1 MKSVILI
8 VLGSFFFYSNA
19 VGQGAWNLKYLS
31 LDSLNESFIGKELRI
46 DFKSKVKHKS
56 KQTDRNIRKIFSKR
70 DTVTLNLSNQAIR
83 FVENW
88 KIYAD
93 HGVVS
98 DQTLQSVGGSD
109 SEQLVIKEMFVR
121 AVLKSS
127 ITVEVY
133 TYRPGSKELLSVQE
147 INVDKSLIAGVIVEQ

>member
-1 MKSVILI
+1 
-8 VLGSFFFYSNA
+8 
-19 VGQGAWNLKYLS
+19 
-31 LDSLNESFIGKELRI
+31 
-46 DFKSKVKHKS
+46 
-56 KQTDRNIRKIFSKR
+56 
-70 DTVTLNLSNQAIR
+70 LNLSDQAIR
-83 FVENW
+83 FAENW

-133 TYRPGSKELLSVQE
+133 TYRPGIKERLSAQE
-147 INVDKSLIAGVIVEQ
+147 INVDKSLIAGIIVEQ